1 MFIMYIFLRY
11 INMIEREQT
20 MTRYG
25 VLDNGTG
32 VSSSGCGTLY
42 SYPSLV
48 IPNSDFYSQYWYKKL

>member
-1 MFIMYIFLRY
+1 
-11 INMIEREQT
+11 MIEREQT

-25 VLDNGTG
+25 VLDNWRG

-48 IPNSDFYSQYWYKKL
+48 IPNSDFYSQYWYYKL